1 MLAGS
6 HTLYFLVLFA
16 DMASSGE
23 SSSLL
28 HIRKLEGAKN
38 YDIWRTQVYNVLL
51 QKSQHLPIREK
62 GVKPSAISDEQWLN
76 IDELMCSTLM
86 LSVVD
91 SLLPGIRDMPNAWAM
106 WQRLENTYSQKSAT
120 GKVYWLKKLT
130 SLEMKEGTSV
140 SAHINE
146 FKSIFSQVLAQG
158 LKLDEEVQ
166 AVILLGS
173 LPESWD
179 TFRTATSNS
188 NPLLNVADV
197 EGAILPA
204 GRYESKE
211 QLKWERE
218 CIASTWPNQE

>member
-1 MLAGS
+1 MLVGS

-28 HIRKLEGAKN
+28 YIRKLEGAKN
-38 YDIWRTQVYNVLL
+38 YDIWRTQAYNVLL

-62 GVKPSAISDEQWLN
+62 GVTPSAISDEQWLN
-76 IDELMCSTLM
+76 IDELTRSTLM

-130 SLEMKEGTSV
+130 SLEMK
-140 SAHINE
+140 
-146 FKSIFSQVLAQG
+146 
-158 LKLDEEVQ
+158 
-166 AVILLGS
+166 
-173 LPESWD
+173 
-179 TFRTATSNS
+179 
-188 NPLLNVADV
+188 
-197 EGAILPA
+197 
-204 GRYESKE
+204 
-211 QLKWERE
+211 
-218 CIASTWPNQE
+218 